1 MISHMVLL
9 TVFTLISAQDLYF
22 PPHIKSTYLYFCISN
37 SSWIKGV
44 SSWIKG
50 VGVGKGRSGE
60 DQYNKMLFS
69 LKIPIFGIR
78 NSLEQS
84 TVLHSNGLYHSPSS
98 QLILYDNTI
107 PNYVLCWTLSTFP
120 HYFSELKTTFSKCTH
135 FYQVYLDMLD
145 LHPEPLATGASG
157 RWKDQIPMLSLSSP
171 IFRTWQHHRVVRWER
186 SSLALVQLLWS
197 L

>member
-9 TVFTLISAQDLYF
+9 TVFTLISVQDLYF

-120 HYFSELKTTFSKCTH
+120 TIFQSWKQPFPSALTSIKFTLICWIYIQSHWPQVHQEDGKTRSPC
-135 FYQVYLDMLD
+135 
-145 LHPEPLATGASG
+145 
-157 RWKDQIPMLSLSSP
+157 SLSVPLFLEPGS
-171 IFRTWQHHRVVRWER
+171 TTGWWGESEVVW
-186 SSLALVQLLWS
+186 L
-197 L
+197 